1 MPNYKFIASKN
12 QKKYDLI
19 IQSNSEE
26 EGRERLHKEW
36 YFILNVEK
44 IDDLNILWN
53 KFLFTINK
61 NWEIKNWII
70 YWEDI
75 FKVYLKL
82 KKDFEYEVL
91 SLYNELEKNKTEI
104 EKKEILKK
112 IEEEY
117 YLFINKDKKNEKI
130 NDDPNQKKQED
141 NILEKDFY
149 LKKELEETYKLTDFV
164 LKKIQNFINSDTL
177 EIPEIQKNKL
187 SVIYNTLI
195 SIKNSKNIS
204 KLKEVLEL
212 ALVKIGKIELENL
225 EKTKNKKLLLLL
237 KDTNNLLKQVWSKEQ
252 IIQKNNDVWY
262 LLKTFFTFIWNFIIS
277 LFIKE
282 NDNKKDS
289 IDKESHSYI
298 KTLVLIKK
306 YKEKEQE
313 TKKEILKNILFFWK
327 DKEYISNLFL
337 KKAVIK
343 QNLSI
348 LKAKSEWINFSY
360 TKITKWYKKIEILFL
375 ELLRY
380 LTKEIWIIIIF
391 FNIIFLT
398 IIALNYF
405 SILSLPININWIK
418 LIIYFNF
425 ALILS
430 LLTRW
435 FFSFIFYFVFFI
447 FFHIFFVV
455 NF

>member
-26 EGRERLHKEW
+26 EGRERLHKEG

-44 IDDLNILWN
+44 IDDLNILGN

-61 NWEIKNWII
+61 NGEIKNGII
-70 YWEDI
+70 YGEDI

-82 KKDFEYEVL
+82 KKDFDYDVI

-117 YLFINKDKKNEKI
+117 YLFINKDKKTEKE
-130 NDDPNQKKQED
+130 DPTQKKQDE

-177 EIPEIQKNKL
+177 EIPEIQKTKL
-187 SVIYNTLI
+187 SIIYNNLV

-204 KLKEVLEL
+204 KLKEILEL
-212 ALVKIGKIELENL
+212 ALIKIGKIELDNL

-237 KDTNNLLKQVWSKEQ
+237 KDTNNLLKQVGSKEQ
-252 IIQKNNDVWY
+252 IIQKNKDVGY
-262 LLKTFFTFIWNFIIS
+262 LLKTFFNFIGNFTIS
-277 LFIKE
+277 LFANEK
-282 NDNKKDS
+282 DNKKDS

-313 TKKEILKNILFFWK
+313 TKKEIMKNVLFFWK
-327 DKEYISNLFL
+327 DKEYMSNLFL

-348 LKAKSEWINFSY
+348 LKAKSEGVNFSY
-360 TKITKWYKKIEILFL
+360 TKITKGYKKIESLFL
-375 ELLRY
+375 EFLNY
-380 LTKEIWIIIIF
+380 LTKEIGIIIVF

-398 IIALNYF
+398 IIVLNYF
-405 SILSLPININWIK
+405 SLLNLAINVNGIK
-418 LIIYFNF
+418 LIIYFNL

-430 LLTRW
+430 LLTRG
-435 FFSFIFYFVFFI
+435 FFSFIFYVVFFI